1 MTLNQLHSLT
11 EQELDMLFYIVNV
24 FFPPTSPQICMLVP
38 RQLTWFKKD
47 ALIKKIVDA
56 FPKVLPE
63 GHLIYS
69 SLLEKLGVKIEIK
82 YQPPPPPVAP
92 VVETPVTSSVE
103 TPVSASVEMPLTSS
117 TEPTGSI

>member
-11 EQELDMLFYIVNV
+11 EEELDMLFYIVNV
-24 FFPPTSPQICMLVP
+24 LFPPTSPQICMLVP
-38 RQLTWFKKD
+38 RQLTWFKHD
-47 ALIKKIVDA
+47 ALIKKIVEA

-63 GHLIYS
+63 GHATYT

-82 YQPPPPPVAP
+82 YQPPPPP